1 MAHDGSNGAVS
12 VRRGLRAA
20 ISGAVT
26 SPLIGPVPCRRVAAD
41 QPDPLRMKGATDI
54 FGRIATNNQS
64 TDTIVQRIIQGWCW
78 NFMRDSTTTAE
89 DENLNCIGA
98 DYALDHSL
106 PSKEAHQFHPDGSE
120 DSELLFVD

>member
-12 VRRGLRAA
+12 VRRGLRAVINGA
-20 ISGAVT
+20 VSVRRGLRAVINGAVT

-78 NFMRDSTTTAE
+78 NFMRDSTT
-89 DENLNCIGA
+89 
-98 DYALDHSL
+98 ALQS
-106 PSKEAHQFHPDGSE
+106 
-120 DSELLFVD
+120 